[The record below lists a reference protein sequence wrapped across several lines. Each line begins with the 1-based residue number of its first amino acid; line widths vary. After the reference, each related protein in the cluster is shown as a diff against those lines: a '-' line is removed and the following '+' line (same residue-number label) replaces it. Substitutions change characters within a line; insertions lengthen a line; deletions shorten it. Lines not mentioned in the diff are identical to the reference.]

1 MKHILPSLYIV
12 AVLIVFPAG
21 SAFSPENVQAA
32 SKKDFNIVLI
42 TIDTLR
48 ADHLSCYGYE
58 RETSPH
64 MDKIA
69 EEGILFK
76 NVIAPSSWTAP
87 SMVSLFTSTY
97 PVNHGVVYGLQ
108 WKRKN
113 KYSQDAFSEK
123 LTTLPEIL
131 KTHGYTTFG
140 VSSNHNLTADLGF
153 ARGFHYFEYAGNAN
167 PADCVNKIVSS
178 WEDKIKGV
186 KKFFLWV
193 HYMDPHHPY
202 HDRFPWIAQYS
213 SPSLTRTLNF
223 TDKSSRELNRL
234 IPTFKENPQHL
245 SNLIALYDS
254 EINYVD
260 SHVGELIQ
268 KFELEKNTLL
278 IIASDHGEEFLEHA
292 WEWKEKH
299 GGIILEQLKKL
310 GASCDWDR
318 TRFTMDEVLY
328 ESVIDV
334 FIDLYEKG
342 LIYRGIRM
350 VNWDP
355 LAKTAVSDEEVN
367 YKEVKSKLYYL
378 KYKVEGED
386 DFITIAT
393 TRPETILGDT
403 AVCVHPEDERYQFL
417 HGKKVRVPLC
427 DRIVPVIQDE
437 YVTMDFGTGC
447 LKITPAHDEN
457 DYEIGRKYDLELVD
471 IFNPDGTLNAY
482 GLHYEGMDRF
492 EARKAIA
499 AELEEKGFLVKKE
512 PYTHKVGTSERTKA
526 VIEPRL
532 SDENISVSHSGK
544 FAAVIT
550 SKRNKVGID
559 IEQVHPRLHKVAE
572 KFMSPEEGIN
582 ESSVLTTDH
591 LCLHWLEFVI
601 FSSKGNKFGGTYRGK
616 ICRV

>member
-12 AVLIVFPAG
+12 AVLIVFPTG

-113 KYSQDAFSEK
+113 KYIQDAFSEK

-223 TDKSSRELNRL
+223 TDTSSRELNRL

-268 KFELEKNTLL
+268 KFELKKNTLL
-278 IIASDHGEEFLEHA
+278 IIASDHGEEFLEHGSIGHA
-292 WEWKEKH
+292 HNLHRETIQVPLIIKLPYSSEKKMVNKP
-299 GGIILEQLKKL
+299 INLIDVVPTMLDILDIEPPEQTVGTAALKK
-310 GASCDWDR
+310 
-318 TRFTMDEVLY
+318 E
-328 ESVIDV
+328 
-334 FIDLYEKG
+334 G
-342 LIYRGIRM
+342 LLLFLERM
-350 VNWDP
+350 FMGN
-355 LAKTAVSDEEVN
+355 
-367 YKEVKSKLYYL
+367 
-378 KYKVEGED
+378 GE
-386 DFITIAT
+386 
-393 TRPETILGDT
+393 PE
-403 AVCVHPEDERYQFL
+403 YSF
-417 HGKKVRVPLC
+417 
-427 DRIVPVIQDE
+427 
-437 YVTMDFGTGC
+437 
-447 LKITPAHDEN
+447 
-457 DYEIGRKYDLELVD
+457 
-471 IFNPDGTLNAY
+471 
-482 GLHYEGMDRF
+482 
-492 EARKAIA
+492 
-499 AELEEKGFLVKKE
+499 AELNRVLNL
-512 PYTHKVGTSERTKA
+512 KA
-526 VIEPRL
+526 VISSQWKYIYDYTNETEQLYNIKSDPGEITNLADKESDRCIKFKSDLL
-532 SDENISVSHSGK
+532 SWVSGAKKYPVAKQQVQLSNEEEEKLEALGYLTKENSGPKKSQEGPAKSVE
-544 FAAVIT
+544 
-550 SKRNKVGID
+550 RNK
-559 IEQVHPRLHKVAE
+559 E
-572 KFMSPEEGIN
+572 
-582 ESSVLTTDH
+582 
-591 LCLHWLEFVI
+591 
-601 FSSKGNKFGGTYRGK
+601 
-616 ICRV
+616 